1 MPVVVHSCKLN
12 QQDEDAGHN
21 TAGCCIRSMAL
32 TAVADLI
39 LQNMFAHHISSF
51 ENKCDAH
58 QSDTGYV
65 NVQHRAVTVV
75 FVEIQ
80 PLASSLRS
88 NKMYKRFL
96 VVRIVGIIS
105 GRSVLRHH

>member
-1 MPVVVHSCKLN
+1 MPLVVHSCKLN

-21 TAGCCIRSMAL
+21 TAGCCVRSMAL
-32 TAVADLI
+32 TALTDLI
-39 LQNMFAHHISSF
+39 LQNIFAHHISSF

-65 NVQHRAVTVV
+65 NFQQRAVTVV
-75 FVEIQ
+75 FVEIK

-96 VVRIVGIIS
+96 VVRIVGII
-105 GRSVLRHH
+105 GRSMLRHH